1 MRTENVCLL
10 VCSLEWWTIYNGFT
24 PARQPANLLGVR
36 AAGARQGNNRSA
48 GRTAA
53 NLQQRRAA
61 VK

>member
-1 MRTENVCLL
+1 M
-10 VCSLEWWTIYNGFT
+10 FT
-24 PARQPANLLGVR
+24 RLFIGVVDNIQWVYSARQPANLLGVR
-36 AAGARQGNNRSA
+36 AAGARQGNYRSA